1 MNPPDLF
8 EKYIEYDDIIDLWY
22 SWLYSRLHV
31 LITKEIINTL
41 NPKTVLDVG
50 CGTGFH
56 SYLHSLNGS
65 QVIGVDSSKKMIKF
79 ANEKVKSF
87 ESSNKLILFPEQFD
101 FVARYNKLITFL
113 LSRKINPYHPPKFL
127 VSDIHNLPF
136 KDGRFDHINCC
147 GSVLSLVKDSDTA
160 LKKMNRL
167 LKIGGTLLIEVDS
180 RWSLDTLWMLLDYFL
195 LNRLG
200 FHTSFR
206 DACKITFSSILKDVI
221 VDYPYGKYLGY
232 EDKIV
237 SVKVKLFS
245 QFSLKK
251 SFHSCDLQILKKWNI
266 HSLTNILPSTI
277 LDKDYPS
284 TIIKKVFNL
293 LSLIEEKK
301 PNLIP
306 GCSQVYLL
314 QKIRE

>member
-8 EKYIEYDDIIDLWY
+8 EKYIEYDHIIDLWY
-22 SWLYSRLHV
+22 SWLYSRLHL
-31 LITKEIINTL
+31 LIAKEIINTL

-50 CGTGFH
+50 CGTGFQ

-65 QVIGVDSSKKMIKF
+65 QVIGVDSSEKMIRI

-87 ESSNKLILFPEQFD
+87 DPLNKLVLFPEQFD
-101 FVARYNKLITFL
+101 FVERYNKFITFL
-113 LSRKINPYHPPKFL
+113 LSKKINSYQPPKFL
-127 VSDIHNLPF
+127 VSEIHDLPF
-136 KDGRFDHINCC
+136 KDGSFNHINCC
-147 GSVLSLVKDSDTA
+147 GSVLSLVKDSGIA
-160 LKKMNRL
+160 LEKMNRL
-167 LKIGGTLLIEVDS
+167 LRVGGTLLMEVDS
-180 RWSLDTLWMLLDYFL
+180 RWSLDTLWMLLDYFF

-200 FHTSFR
+200 FHTSFK
-206 DACKITFSSILKDVI
+206 DACKIIFSPILKDII

-232 EDKIV
+232 ENKV
-237 SVKVKLFS
+237 VRVKVKLFS
-245 QFSLKK
+245 QQSLRKN
-251 SFHSCDLQILKKWNI
+251 FHTCELKILKKWNI

-301 PNLIP
+301 PNIIP

-314 QKIRE
+314 KKIK